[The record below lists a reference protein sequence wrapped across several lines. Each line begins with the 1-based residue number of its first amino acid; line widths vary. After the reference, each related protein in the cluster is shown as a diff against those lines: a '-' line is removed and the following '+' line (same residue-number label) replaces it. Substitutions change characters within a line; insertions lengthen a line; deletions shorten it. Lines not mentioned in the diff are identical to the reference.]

1 MILKRSKRLFEKW
14 LLCKVQDNHS
24 WNFAIQLFESGR
36 NFNSCIK
43 WWRQDSSRGLKLPIF
58 IKIQSF
64 KLENLIVGC
73 IIHQVV
79 TSFNTS
85 IPLSQPPHNHMC
97 LSWMRVFL
105 YYPYEWQVIEPHGWT
120 HKYRGFEYLQTFNH
134 LSQWEPRIIY
144 NITRHSHGVLQTM
157 VKILKYLVSF
167 STNSSNIQES

>member
-1 MILKRSKRLFEKW
+1 MILKRSKHLFEKW

-24 WNFAIQLFESGR
+24 WNFAIQLFDSGR
-36 NFNSCIK
+36 NFNSYIK

-64 KLENLIVGC
+64 KMENLIVGC

-97 LSWMRVFL
+97 LLWMRALL

-144 NITRHSHGVLQTM
+144 NITQHSHGVLQTM

-167 STNSSNIQES
+167 STNSPNIQES